1 MHNVKNDSGI
11 DKAHQATSQDLTSP
25 QTIGLTDGQAA
36 LVNAAHKE
44 AYKDETF
51 CPHYT
56 FSANESTNSLELDVA
71 AAPLVWQW
79 SLTEFI
85 SVFMRNKLKGHF
97 KDIDVVMFHGTET
110 INGLPSYQNLSPIK
124 SMKGAFLLY
133 QLDEQGEVISDAHD
147 IELSVYWHK
156 SMTKTDDCQLIE
168 QLFERVAE
176 PDFTLEE
183 LEKFQALI

>member
-1 MHNVKNDSGI
+1 MLNVKNDSGI
-11 DKAHQATSQDLTSP
+11 DKTYQSTSQDFISP
-25 QTIGLTDGQAA
+25 QTIGLTDGQAS
-36 LVNAAHKE
+36 LVIAAHKA

-79 SLTEFI
+79 SITEFI
-85 SVFMRNKLKGHF
+85 NVFMRNKLKGHF
-97 KDIDVVMFHGTET
+97 KKIDVVMFHGTET
-110 INGLPSYQNLSPIK
+110 VNDVPSYQNLSPIE
-124 SMKGAFLLY
+124 SMKSTFLLY
-133 QLDEQGEVISDAHD
+133 QLDEQGEVINDAHD

-183 LEKFQALI
+183 LEQFQPLI